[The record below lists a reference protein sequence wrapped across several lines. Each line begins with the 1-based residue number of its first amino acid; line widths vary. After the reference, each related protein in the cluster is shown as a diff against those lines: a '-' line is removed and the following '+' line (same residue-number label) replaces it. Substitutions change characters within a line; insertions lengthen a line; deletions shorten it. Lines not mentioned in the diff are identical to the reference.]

1 MGQSHN
7 DATILAAGLMA
18 TGDLAYVW
26 DLVQDRIAWAGSV
39 ETVFDPGVLEAP
51 SSSETFHAWINT
63 SDISRRLTSLKHHL
77 VDGGLLDCEYRIKTT
92 DENER
97 WIHER
102 GRAESD
108 ENGRPVRLCG
118 TLRIVANRQEL
129 ETQLQQRANYDD
141 LTGHLN
147 KARLREALQHS
158 MDYNARFDIEG
169 AYLAIGIDK
178 LSMINDAYGHEAA
191 DAVIV
196 GVGQVMERCL
206 RVIDVIGRIGGDRFG
221 LVLGNCAKDGPQI
234 AADKILEALRA
245 NPIDTPS
252 GPVHITVSI
261 GGVSFPRVAKT
272 AHDAMTCAESA
283 LQEAK
288 ARGRNCYVPF
298 EMTPSQRDKQR
309 RDIDLGQRLLKALD
323 EDRFALAYQPV
334 VSRRAQDVS
343 HYETLLRLY
352 DEKGDLVPA
361 AEFVPIAEALGLIRL
376 LDLRAVDIAVED
388 LMGHPNVRLAL
399 NVSSLTIADR
409 SWLRRLSGLVK
420 GRRDIASRLTIE
432 ITETTAMEDLAA
444 SAQFVAELREMGCRV
459 ALDDFGSGYTSF
471 QHMKAMSLDVVKID
485 GSFVKDVATS
495 PENQLFISTL
505 LGLARGFGLE
515 TVAEC
520 VETAEEAQILI
531 DKGVDYLQ
539 GWYYGRPEL
548 EPAWRT
554 NCRPRR
560 AVGSR

>member
-1 MGQSHN
+1 MGQRYT
-7 DATILAAGLMA
+7 DAKILADGLNA
-18 TGDLAYVW
+18 AGDLAYVW
-26 DLVQDRIAWAGSV
+26 DLVQDTVDWAGPV
-39 ETVFDPGVLEAP
+39 EAVFDPGVLATP
-51 SSSETFHAWINT
+51 SCSESFCNWIDT
-63 SDISRRLTSLKHHL
+63 GDISRRLTSLKQHL

-92 DENER
+92 DQNER

-102 GRAESD
+102 GRAEYD
-108 ENGRPVRLCG
+108 EDGRPARLCG
-118 TLRIVANRQEL
+118 TLRIVSNRLEL
-129 ETQLQQRANYDD
+129 ESQLLQRANYDD

-147 KARLREALQHS
+147 RARLWEALQHS

-221 LVLGNCAKDGPQI
+221 LVLGNCGKDGPQI
-234 AADKILEALRA
+234 AADKILEMFRA
-245 NPIDTPS
+245 NPIETPS
-252 GPVHITVSI
+252 GPVNISVSI
-261 GGVSFPRVAKT
+261 GGVSFPKVAKT
-272 AHDAMTCAESA
+272 ANDAMTCAESA

-288 ARGRNCYVPF
+288 VRGRNCYVPF
-298 EMTPSQRDKQR
+298 EMTPAQRDKQR

-323 EDRFALAYQPV
+323 EDRLALAYQPV
-334 VSRRAQDVS
+334 VSRRTKEVS
-343 HYETLLRLY
+343 YYETLLRLY
-352 DEKGDLVPA
+352 DEKGGLVPA
-361 AEFVPIAEALGLIRL
+361 AEFIPIAESLGHIRH
-376 LDLRAVDIAVED
+376 LDLRALEIAVGD
-388 LMGHPNVRLAL
+388 LVNHPHIRLAL

-409 SWLRRLSGLVK
+409 SWLRHLFGLVK
-420 GRRDIASRLTIE
+420 GRHDVANRLTIE
-432 ITETTAMEDLAA
+432 ITETTAMEDLQT
-444 SAQFVAELREMGCRV
+444 SAQFVSDSREMGCRV
-459 ALDDFGSGYTSF
+459 SLDDFGSGYTSF
-471 QHMKAMSLDVVKID
+471 QHMKTMSLDVVKID
-485 GSFVKDVATS
+485 GSFVKDVAKN
-495 PENQLFISTL
+495 PENQLFVSTL

-539 GWYYGRPEL
+539 GWYYGRPEM

-554 NCRPRR
+554 NRRPKR